1 MELLSRE
8 RVSVRSI
15 TACEQHRVQ
24 VHGAWPG
31 DGRPAEGVKMLNKP
45 KVRGR
50 GGRSKVTRRSR
61 CAGVLVAALIWGS
74 ASAAF
79 GWSYP
84 EHRDIAVLAVQGLDP
99 ERQGAF
105 ARLGQEAR
113 A

>member
-1 MELLSRE
+1 MELLSRQ

-45 KVRGR
+45 KARGM
-50 GGRSKVTRRSR
+50 GGRSKVTCRSR
-61 CAGVLVAALIWGS
+61 WAGVLVAALIWGV

-79 GWSYP
+79 GWTYP
-84 EHRDIAVLAVQGLDP
+84 EHRDIAVLAVQGLDA
-99 ERQGAF
+99 EHQGEF
-105 ARLGQEAR
+105 D
-113 A
+113 